1 MPSHQETLEF
11 KSELRQVLNIITH
24 SLYSHKEVF
33 LRELISNASDAIDTV
48 RFNSIS
54 NEDMLEG
61 NRDWKI
67 KLIPDK
73 RAGTLTIA
81 DNGIGM
87 SRETVIENLGT
98 IARSGTKAFIESLKA
113 AGSAAQPE
121 LIGQFGVG
129 FYSAFMVADRV
140 TVLSRMTGDP
150 TAGVRWESDGTGS
163 FTVETVPKATRG
175 TEITLHLKEE
185 EKDFLEDW
193 TLRRLV
199 KQFSDFIEHPI
210 VMDADKE
217 NEKKEKE
224 TVEETLNSRKALWL
238 RSKSDVTTEE
248 YNAFYQ
254 QVSGDYTDPAKVIH
268 YAGEGTM
275 EFKVLLFIPSHK
287 PFDMQFGEQKYGPKL
302 YIRRV
307 LIMDHCEQLLPP
319 YLRFVRGVVDSS
331 DLPLNVSRELL
342 QQNPLLE
349 KIQRNLVKSV
359 LKALEEMKTSSPED
373 YQKFFTELGGVVKE
387 GIATDHANREQVADL
402 MLYESISTAQGKTTT
417 LPQYVDAMPADQK
430 DIYYLTGESRALI
443 EHAPTLEVFRSRS
456 WDVLLM
462 TDPIDEFV
470 LPSLHEYRGKQ
481 LKAADKGEIEGG
493 DAIGEEE
500 QKKFAPLFTAMKDK
514 LQGIREVRLSRRLK
528 ESASCLVSDESA
540 LGANMERLMQKLGQG
555 GRTAE
560 RILELN
566 GGHPIV
572 QSLLALHTARATDE
586 RIEPVMQLLYEQAVI
601 AEGSKLVDPQGFARR
616 VNDLIARN
624 LAAGTQTGN
633 A

>member
-1 MPSHQETLEF
+1 MTVHQETLEF
-11 KSELRQVLNIITH
+11 KSELRQVLSIITH

-33 LRELISNASDAIDTV
+33 LRELISNASDAIDTI
-48 RFNSIS
+48 RFNSL
-54 NEDMLEG
+54 NNDEMLEG
-61 NRDWKI
+61 NREWKI

-73 RAGTLTIA
+73 NAGTLTIS

-98 IARSGTKAFIESLKA
+98 IARSGTKAFLESLKA
-113 AGSAAQPE
+113 AETTSRPE

-140 TVLSRMTGDP
+140 TVITRMAGDP
-150 TAGVRWESDGTGS
+150 TAGVRWESDGQGS
-163 FTVETVPKATRG
+163 FTVESVPKSFRG
-175 TEITLHLKEE
+175 TDIILHLKAD
-185 EKDFLEDW
+185 EKDFLESW
-193 TLRRLV
+193 TLHRLV

-210 VMDADKE
+210 VMDVEQE
-217 NEKKEKE
+217 NDKKEKE

-254 QVSGDYTDPAKVIH
+254 QISGDFTEPAKVIH

-275 EFKVLLFIPSHK
+275 EFKVLLFIPAHK
-287 PFDMQFGEQKYGPKL
+287 PFDMQFGEHKFGPKL

-349 KIQRNLVKSV
+349 RIQRNLVKSV
-359 LKALEEMKTSSPED
+359 LKALDEMRTASPD
-373 YQKFFTELGGVVKE
+373 AYATFFKELGSVLKE

-402 MLYESISTAQGKTTT
+402 ALLESITTEPGKTTT
-417 LPQYVDAMPADQK
+417 LPEYVQKMPADQS

-443 EHAPTLEVFRSRS
+443 EHAPTLEVFRSRG

-462 TDPIDEFV
+462 TDPIDEFI
-470 LPSLHEYRGKQ
+470 LPSLEEYRGKH
-481 LKAADKGEIEGG
+481 LKAADKGDVAGG
-493 DAIGEEE
+493 DTVPEEE
-500 QKKFAPLFTAMKDK
+500 RRKFTPLFDLMKQK
-514 LQGIREVRLSRRLK
+514 LHGIKEVRLSHRLK
-528 ESASCLVSDESA
+528 ESASCLVSEEGA
-540 LGANMERLMQKLGQG
+540 LGAHMEQIMQKLGQG
-555 GRTAE
+555 AKPAD

-566 GGHPIV
+566 GTHPVV
-572 QSLLALHTARATDE
+572 QAMQTLHAARPEDP
-586 RIEPVMQLLYEQAVI
+586 RIEPVMRLLYEQAII
-601 AEGSKLVDPQGFARR
+601 AEGSKLQDPQGFARR
-616 VNDLIARN
+616 INDLIARD
-624 LAAGTQTGN
+624 LTE
-633 A
+633 